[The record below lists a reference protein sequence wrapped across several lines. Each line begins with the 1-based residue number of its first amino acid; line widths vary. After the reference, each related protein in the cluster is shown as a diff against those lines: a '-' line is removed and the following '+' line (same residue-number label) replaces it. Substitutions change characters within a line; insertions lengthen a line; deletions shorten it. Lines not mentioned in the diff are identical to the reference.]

1 MKYRISK
8 FYIGIY
14 LLCLVFLIPL
24 TYFDIKCIKLMIESQ
39 RTTGNTAYWLLIPS
53 FVTFIGFVG
62 YLYEI
67 FFGFQFGRFSVDQ
80 EGITMIIARKRHFIQ
95 WSEIVDAGI
104 IGIGN
109 GSVGVGAVSDTYW
122 VYFSTYFLSEHE
134 RMCFLSKT
142 RRDLNRIAFFQYN
155 PKIVLE
161 IMSVLPE
168 KISQKI
174 TYQESLLPEDA
185 KQQK

>member
-1 MKYRISK
+1 
-8 FYIGIY
+8 
-14 LLCLVFLIPL
+14 
-24 TYFDIKCIKLMIESQ
+24 
-39 RTTGNTAYWLLIPS
+39 
-53 FVTFIGFVG
+53 
-62 YLYEI
+62 
-67 FFGFQFGRFSVDQ
+67 
-80 EGITMIIARKRHFIQ
+80 MIIARKRHFIQ

>member
-24 TYFDIKCIKLMIESQ
+24 TYFDIICIKLMIEGQ
-39 RTTGNTAYWLLIPS
+39 RTTGNTEYWLLIPS
-53 FVTFIGFVG
+53 FLTFIGFAG

-67 FFGFQFGRFSVDQ
+67 FFGFQFGKFSVDQ

-109 GSVGVGAVSDTYW
+109 ESVGVGAVSDTYW

-155 PKIVLE
+155 PKVVSE
-161 IMSVLPE
+161 ILTVIPA
-168 KISQKI
+168 KISEKI
-174 TYQESLLPEDA
+174 TYQESLLQKDI
-185 KQQK
+185 KQQ